1 MTTYYGKGDD
11 MKILVIGAGA
21 IGGYFG
27 GRLLEAKRDVVF
39 LVRPRRAGQLA
50 KTGLVIKSPAGD
62 VNIPNP
68 PTVQAD
74 ALDQHFDLILLSCKA
89 YDLDDAI
96 GSFAPVV
103 GPDTV
108 ILPLLNGMRHLD
120 SLEQRFGT
128 KAVLGGQCVIS
139 STMDAD
145 GRIIHLGD
153 FHTLTF
159 GERDGA
165 RTGRA
170 STIEAEFARAKFD
183 TELVEGILQEMWEK
197 WVFIAS
203 LAGITCLMRAAIGD
217 IVIAGGADLALALLD
232 ECTAIA
238 SEQGFSPRAA
248 ALQRTRTVLTAAGSP
263 LTASMLRD
271 VEGGGRTEFEHVLG
285 DLMRRGRTKETMASV
300 LRMAYVHLAAY
311 EARQRRLAK

>member
-1 MTTYYGKGDD
+1 

-39 LVRPRRAGQLA
+39 LVRPRRAGQLVE
-50 KTGLVIKSPAGD
+50 TGLVIKSPRGD

-74 ALDQHFDLILLSCKA
+74 ALHQHFDLILLSCKA

-96 GSFAPVV
+96 ASFAPAV
-103 GPDTV
+103 GPKTM
-108 ILPLLNGMRHLD
+108 ILPLLNGMGHLD
-120 SLEQRFGT
+120 SLEQRFGA
-128 KAVLGGQCVIS
+128 KAVLGVQCVIS

-145 GRIIHLGD
+145 GQIVHLGD

-165 RTGRA
+165 RTERTR
-170 STIEAEFARAKFD
+170 TIEEEFSRANFD
-183 TELVEGILQEMWEK
+183 AELVEDILQEMWEK

-203 LAGITCLMRAAIGD
+203 LAGITCLMRVAIGD
-217 IVIAGGADLALALLD
+217 IVTAGGTDLAIALLD

-238 SEQGFSPRAA
+238 SEQGFPPRAA
-248 ALQRTRTVLTAAGSP
+248 ALQRSRAMLTATGAP

-271 VEGGGRTEFEHVLG
+271 VEGNGRTEFEHVLG
-285 DLMRRGRTKETMASV
+285 DLMRRGRTKETTASV

-311 EARQRRLAK
+311 EARRRRLAK

>member
-1 MTTYYGKGDD
+1 

-50 KTGLVIKSPAGD
+50 KTGLVIKSPRGD

-74 ALDQHFDLILLSCKA
+74 ALHQHFDLILLSCKA

-96 GSFAPVV
+96 ESFAPAV
-103 GPDTV
+103 GPKTM

-120 SLEQRFGT
+120 SLEQRFGA

-139 STMDAD
+139 STMDPD
-145 GRIIHLGD
+145 GQIIHLGD

-165 RTGRA
+165 RTERTR
-170 STIEAEFARAKFD
+170 TIEEEFSRANFD
-183 TELVEGILQEMWEK
+183 ADLVEDILQEMWEK
-197 WVFIAS
+197 WIFIAS
-203 LAGITCLMRAAIGD
+203 LAGITCLMRAAVGD
-217 IVIAGGADLALALLD
+217 IVTAGGADLAIALLD
-232 ECTAIA
+232 ECTTIA
-238 SEQGFSPRAA
+238 SQQGFPPRAA
-248 ALQRTRTVLTAAGSP
+248 ALQRSRAMLTATGAP

-271 VEGGGRTEFEHVLG
+271 VEGNARTEFEHVLG
-285 DLMRRGRTKETMASV
+285 DLMRRGRTKETTASV

-311 EARQRRLAK
+311 EARQRRLTK

>member
-1 MTTYYGKGDD
+1 

-27 GRLLEAKRDVVF
+27 GRLLEARRDVVF

-50 KTGLVIKSPAGD
+50 ETGLVIKSPLGN
-62 VNIPNP
+62 VKIPNP

-74 ALDQHFDLILLSCKA
+74 ALHQHFDLILLSCKA

-96 GSFAPVV
+96 VSLAPAV
-103 GPDTV
+103 GPDTMV
-108 ILPLLNGMRHLD
+108 LPLLNGMRHLD
-120 SLEQRFGT
+120 SLEQRFGA

-145 GRIIHLGD
+145 GQIIHLGD

-165 RTGRA
+165 RTERT
-170 STIEAEFARAKFD
+170 STIEEEFSRANFNA
-183 TELVEGILQEMWEK
+183 ELVEDILQEMWGK
-197 WVFIAS
+197 WIFIAS

-217 IVIAGGADLALALLD
+217 IVTASGADLAIALLD

-238 SEQGFSPRAA
+238 SEQGFPPRAA
-248 ALQRTRTVLTAAGSP
+248 ALQRIRTILTATGSP

-271 VEGGGRTEFEHVLG
+271 VEGNGRTEFEHVLG
-285 DLMRRGRTKETMASV
+285 DLMRRGRTKENTVSV
-300 LRMAYVHLAAY
+300 LRMAYMHLAAY